1 MPLHSRDNH
10 EGSHGPVYTWI
21 MNFITYMETQEN
33 IMRIQLNSSNWPG
46 LVEAAV
52 DVIAIVEAPMV
63 FVVAMM
69 DVVVVLEAMMY
80 LAGGVTKPFRGGPKC
95 Y

>member
-1 MPLHSRDNH
+1 
-10 EGSHGPVYTWI
+10 
-21 MNFITYMETQEN
+21 METQEN
-33 IMRIQLNSSNWPG
+33 IMQIQLDSSNWPG

-63 FVVAMM
+63 FVVAVM

>member
-10 EGSHGPVYTWI
+10 EGSHGPVYTWM

-33 IMRIQLNSSNWPG
+33 IMQIQLNSSNWPG

-63 FVVAMM
+63 FVVAVM

>member
-1 MPLHSRDNH
+1 MPLHIRDNH
-10 EGSHGPVYTWI
+10 LGSHGPVYTWM

-33 IMRIQLNSSNWPG
+33 IMRIQLDSSNWPG

-63 FVVAMM
+63 FVVAVM